1 MKENKTTLL
10 PNTDEP
16 IENKTTAQKIK
27 ELPEL
32 GSMNHRTMIAK
43 AKYTDFMNPYHMSC
57 GNKTSVKNHTDGSHR
72 CGMDSRANMPTKT
85 QGSHNPC
92 CMVAG
97 AGKRNGN
104 CTKMMA
110 CQDKGLKSWD
120 LDVTKVRIQV
130 DRTKWKKRYPCRSRL
145 MQRLRRHACQ
155 AVKGCKPER
164 QDIQKE
170 EKKLLERLRK
180 TQESLQSLR
189 REEGKS
195 ASSWEDKSCESYQR
209 MKGEK
214 GPKAMMEESQAD
226 QIRVEEKSQ
235 EHAEGPRDQVQ
246 NWRKASEEEELCDY
260 EEDAEFMK
268 WTPVQR
274 PNTET
279 LGVWKRAQKML
290 AEACEEMARHR
301 QMKEFYVPGDQKMD
315 DRTGGEVEAGGD
327 NRCFLCGSEQHET
340 LRCPAPRGHRI
351 TVLTD
356 ETVEKRGRSEQAEL
370 QMKLVILQKI
380 NPRIARKPG
389 PPRKKRPR
397 KTAPKG
403 SYVPFSHV
411 PDPKEE
417 TWLSGKDGRQ
427 KQVIFRDIIPLVSG
441 KSEEL
446 EEREA
451 LEASLC

>member
-16 IENKTTAQKIK
+16 IDNKTNAQKIK

-155 AVKGCKPER
+155 AVKGCKPEGR
-164 QDIQKE
+164 GIKKE
-170 EKKLLERLRK
+170 QRKSLKQLRK
-180 TQESLQSLR
+180 THKSLRSLR
-189 REEGKS
+189 RGKGES
-195 ASSWEDKSCESYQR
+195 ASAWEDKGYERYQ
-209 MKGEK
+209 
-214 GPKAMMEESQAD
+214 
-226 QIRVEEKSQ
+226 
-235 EHAEGPRDQVQ
+235 
-246 NWRKASEEEELCDY
+246 
-260 EEDAEFMK
+260 
-268 WTPVQR
+268 
-274 PNTET
+274 
-279 LGVWKRAQKML
+279 
-290 AEACEEMARHR
+290 
-301 QMKEFYVPGDQKMD
+301 
-315 DRTGGEVEAGGD
+315 
-327 NRCFLCGSEQHET
+327 
-340 LRCPAPRGHRI
+340 
-351 TVLTD
+351 
-356 ETVEKRGRSEQAEL
+356 
-370 QMKLVILQKI
+370 
-380 NPRIARKPG
+380 
-389 PPRKKRPR
+389 
-397 KTAPKG
+397 
-403 SYVPFSHV
+403 
-411 PDPKEE
+411 
-417 TWLSGKDGRQ
+417 
-427 KQVIFRDIIPLVSG
+427 
-441 KSEEL
+441 
-446 EEREA
+446 
-451 LEASLC
+451 